1 MLAQG
6 ETKNLKYA
14 SFFRRFAAYFLDS
27 VFLFTFTFVV
37 LVIAFNQKHATL
49 LTVNNLES
57 SIWLIYGLHLSA
69 SLGYF
74 TLLIGNGGMTLGKRI
89 MGIKVIR
96 VDGSPMSFGRAFIRA
111 VGYLISA
118 LFLYVGFLIML
129 LDSNSQT
136 FHDKISGAYVVEI
149 D

>member
-1 MLAQG
+1 M
-6 ETKNLKYA
+6 
-14 SFFRRFAAYFLDS
+14 AYFLDS

-37 LVIAFNQKHATL
+37 LVIAFRQSHISSL
-49 LTVNNLES
+49 SINNLES
-57 SIWLIYGLHLSA
+57 ALWLIYSLHFSA
-69 SLGYF
+69 ALGYF

-89 MGIKVIR
+89 MGIKVIS
-96 VDGSPMSFGRAFIRA
+96 VDGAQVSFGKAFIRA
-111 VGYLISA
+111 IGYIVSA

-136 FHDKISGAYVVEI
+136 FHDKLSGTYVVEI